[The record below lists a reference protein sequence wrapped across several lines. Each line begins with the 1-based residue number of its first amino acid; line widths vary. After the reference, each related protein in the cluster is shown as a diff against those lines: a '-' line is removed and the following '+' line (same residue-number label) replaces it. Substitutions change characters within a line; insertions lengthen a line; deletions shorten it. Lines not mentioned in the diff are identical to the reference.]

1 MNSMSTDAQSPPMSQ
16 EKVRQFNTG
25 RWSKEEH
32 EKFMEGLQMYGKDWK
47 KVQEYVGTRSSTQ
60 ARSHA

>member
-1 MNSMSTDAQSPPMSQ
+1 MSQ